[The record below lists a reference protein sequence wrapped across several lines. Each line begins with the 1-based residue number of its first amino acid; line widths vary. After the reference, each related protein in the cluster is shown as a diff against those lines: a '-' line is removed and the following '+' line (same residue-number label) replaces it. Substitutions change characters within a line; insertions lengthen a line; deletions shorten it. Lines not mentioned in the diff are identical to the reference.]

1 MSNVK
6 VVKVDNLKLSGGG
19 TKKVKR
25 IHLKMLNIYRI
36 L

>member
-6 VVKVDNLKLSGGG
+6 VVKVDNLKLTGGSS
-19 TKKVKR
+19 KKVKNN
-25 IHLKMLNIYRI
+25 LKILNIFKI